1 MLSFEGVDA
10 ARAVRLRALVD
21 LGWAVSIE
29 RPLGEDGEVCI
40 IEDHQVRVVGRGPT
54 ADAAAADALARLD
67 ERGPGGA
74 S

>member
-1 MLSFEGVDA
+1 MLSFEGIEA
-10 ARAVRLRALVD
+10 GRAVRLRALVD
-21 LGWAVSIE
+21 VGWAVVIE

-40 IEDHQVRVVGRGPT
+40 IEGPEGRVTGRGPT

-67 ERGPGGA
+67 GGDP